1 MDVGKRD
8 KMANELAS
16 EATGQFLHE
25 YEIGNKNVKSSPE
38 TVLQYTIPYL
48 TVRMLHSVG
57 DTLDR
62 HEKALD
68 RQEKALT
75 SLERDSR
82 WIKRSAVITLLLT
95 AVLAFLTV
103 VLANYAAHLDVAV
116 NEARQSTESIAP
128 TPSPSP

>member
-82 WIKRSAVITLLLT
+82 WIKRLT
-95 AVLAFLTV
+95 FVLAALTIALV
-103 VLANYAAHLDVAV
+103 FYAWRLDTVIHSL
-116 NEARQSTESIAP
+116 QSTASSSP
-128 TPSPSP
+128 TPSPTPPGATSTP

>member
-16 EATGQFLHE
+16 EAAGQFLRE
-25 YEIGNKNVKSSPE
+25 YEIGNKHVKDSPE

-62 HEKALD
+62 QEKALD
-68 RQEKALT
+68 RQEQALN
-75 SLERDSR
+75 SLEKDSQ
-82 WIKRSAVITLLLT
+82 WIKGSAIITLFLT
-95 AVLAFLTV
+95 AVLACLTV
-103 VLANYAAHLDVAV
+103 VLAYYAIRLDVAID
-116 NEARQSTESIAP
+116 EARQPTPPVAS